1 MDQLTTIGIDLAK
14 TVFQIH
20 AIDADGA
27 VVLKRKLR
35 RAQVL
40 EFFARRDPCLVGMEA
55 CAGAHY
61 WARELTAL
69 GHEVRIMPPSY
80 VKPYVKRGKTDAA
93 DAEAICEAVTRPTMR
108 FVPVKSAERQ
118 AALLDHKT
126 RDFLVRQRT
135 QLVNTIRAHLSEF
148 GIVVAKGIH
157 NVDRLLA
164 ATTELPAA
172 ARPAVDLLADQLRD
186 TQEKIDELTDRIEA
200 AQRTDPLARP
210 LATIPGVG
218 AISAS
223 AIAATTPEVD
233 SFRSARDYA
242 AWLGLTPQPHS
253 SGGKERLGR
262 ISKAG
267 NRYLRRL
274 LYLGAMAQSEA
285 DKAGLQWSAAPPN
298 ARRCRRPGDDWLW
311 RMLEKK
317 PVKVVAVALAN
328 RMARVVWAL
337 IRTGESYRANP
348 A

>member
-1 MDQLTTIGIDLAK
+1 MEQPTTIGIDLAK
-14 TVFQIH
+14 TVFQVH
-20 AIDADGA
+20 GVDAAGAA
-27 VVLKRKLR
+27 VVKRKLR
-35 RAQVL
+35 RGQVL
-40 EFFARRDPCLVGMEA
+40 EVFARLDPCLVGMEA

-69 GHEVRIMPPSY
+69 GHEVRIMPPSH

-172 ARPAVDLLADQLRD
+172 ARPAVDHAGRSAARD
-186 TQEKIDELTDRIEA
+186 AGEDRRGDRRIEA
-200 AQRTDPLARP
+200 AQRTDPLARR

-233 SFRSARDYA
+233 NFRSARDYA

-274 LYLGAMAQSEA
+274 LYLGAMAQIS
-285 DKAGLQWSAAPPN
+285 

>member
-1 MDQLTTIGIDLAK
+1 MQPPTTISIDLAK
-14 TVFQIH
+14 SVFQVH
-20 AIDADGA
+20 GVDADGA
-27 VVLKRKLR
+27 ILVKRKLR

-40 EFFARRDPCLVGMEA
+40 TFFAGLEPCLVGMEA
-55 CAGAHY
+55 CAGAHF
-61 WARELTAL
+61 WARELQAL
-69 GHEVRIMPPSY
+69 GHDVRIMPPSY

-157 NVDRLLA
+157 NVDRLLEA
-164 ATTELPAA
+164 SSELPDA
-172 ARPAVDLLADQLRD
+172 ARPAIDLLSDQLRE
-186 TQEKIDELTDRIEA
+186 TQEKIDAVTARIEA
-200 AQRTDPLARP
+200 AQKTDPLARR
-210 LATIPGVG
+210 LATIPGLG
-218 AISAS
+218 AITAT

-233 SFRSARDYA
+233 NFRTARDYA

-274 LYLGAMAQSEA
+274 LYLGAMAQIS
-285 DKAGLQWSAAPPN
+285 
-298 ARRCRRPGDDWLW
+298 ARRGRRPGDDWLW
-311 RMLEKK
+311 RMLQRK

-337 IRTGESYRANP
+337 IRTGESYRATP

>member
-1 MDQLTTIGIDLAK
+1 MKQDITIGLDLAK
-14 TVFQIH
+14 TVFQVH
-20 AIDADGA
+20 GVDRRGA
-27 VVLKRKLR
+27 VVLRRKLR
-35 RAQVL
+35 RAQL
-40 EFFARRDPCLVGMEA
+40 LAFFAGLEPCLIGLEA
-55 CAGAHY
+55 CAGAHF
-61 WARELTAL
+61 WARELSAL
-69 GHEVRIMPPSY
+69 GHEVRILPPSY

-118 AALLDHKT
+118 AALLNHKT

-135 QLVNTIRAHLSEF
+135 QLVNTVRAHLSEF

-186 TQEKIDELTDRIEA
+186 TQEKIDDLTDRIEA
-200 AQRTDPLARP
+200 AQRTDPLARR

-223 AIAATTPEVD
+223 AIASTTPEVGN
-233 SFRSARDYA
+233 FRSARDYA

-267 NRYLRRL
+267 NRYIRRL
-274 LYLGAMAQSEA
+274 LYLGAMAQIS
-285 DKAGLQWSAAPPN
+285 
-298 ARRCRRPGDDWLW
+298 ARRRGGPGTDWLW
-311 RMLEKK
+311 RMLQRK

-337 IRTGESYRANP
+337 IRTGESYRP
-348 A
+348 AAA

>member
-1 MDQLTTIGIDLAK
+1 MEQPTTIGIDLAK
-14 TVFQIH
+14 TVFQVH
-20 AIDADGA
+20 AVNEAGT
-27 VVLKRKLR
+27 VVMKRKLR
-35 RAQVL
+35 RNQVL
-40 EFFARRDPCLVGMEA
+40 DFFQRLRPCRIGLEA
-55 CAGAHY
+55 CAGAHF
-61 WARELTAL
+61 WARELSAL

-148 GIVVAKGIH
+148 GIVMAKGIH
-157 NVDRLLA
+157 NVDRLLEA
-164 ATTELPAA
+164 STELPEAT
-172 ARPAVDLLADQLRD
+172 RPAVDLLADQLRQ
-186 TQEKIDELTDRIEA
+186 TQEKIDDLTARIEA
-200 AQRTDPLARP
+200 AQKTDPLARR
-210 LATIPGVG
+210 LATIPGIG
-218 AISAS
+218 AITAS

-233 SFRSARDYA
+233 TFRSARDFA

-274 LYLGAMAQSEA
+274 LYLGAMAQIS
-285 DKAGLQWSAAPPN
+285 
-298 ARRCRRPGDDWLW
+298 ARRRGGPGTDWLW
-311 RMLEKK
+311 RMLQKK

-337 IRTGESYRANP
+337 IRTGESYRASP